1 LLGCGALDF
10 EVCFIIGVLVMTV
23 RTYCGDFRKSHL
35 GQQVKLSGWVETNRD
50 HGGVIFL
57 DIRDRS
63 GLVQV
68 VAHPDTPEM
77 HQLAHSMRQQNVIE
91 VHGEVIARDSDAIN
105 PKLPTGEVEIKISK
119 LIVLNRA
126 ETPPFAID
134 DDCNAGEQHRLEY
147 RYLDLR
153 RPKMQRNL
161 MLRHKVTHAAR
172 NYLDS
177 QDFLDVE
184 TPILNKSTP
193 EGARDYLVP
202 SRVYPGSFYA
212 LPQSPQ
218 LFKQLLM
225 VAGMDRYY
233 QVARCFRDEDLRAD
247 RQPEFTQID
256 LEMSFVDQDDVM
268 EKAEGLICAMFE
280 AGMGEKLQAPF
291 PRMTYADAMDKY
303 GLDRPDV
310 RFGLEHIDVTDL
322 MKSVDFKVFSGPANN
337 GGLVKVIR
345 VPNGC
350 EKLSRKKIDNYTKFV
365 AIYGARGLAY
375 IKVNDKDDIPN
386 GLQSPIVKNLSEDV
400 LKALIEK
407 TEAENGD
414 LLFFGADTKDVV
426 NNALGYLRVELGKD
440 LGLFDEKSNQFVWV
454 VDFPMFE
461 WDSENKRLQAL
472 HHPFTAP
479 YDEDL
484 DKLESAPLEMRS
496 QAYDL
501 VWNGTEVGGGSI
513 RIHKSDV
520 QARVL
525 KALGISD
532 EEANDKFG
540 FLLKALEYGAP
551 PHGGLA
557 FGLDRV
563 LSLMVGAESIRDVIA
578 FPKTQKAADPM
589 AESPSE
595 VGDMQWK
602 ELGLRKRRTQID
614 TES

>member
-1 LLGCGALDF
+1 
-10 EVCFIIGVLVMTV
+10 
-23 RTYCGDFRKSHL
+23 
-35 GQQVKLSGWVETNRD
+35 
-50 HGGVIFL
+50 
-57 DIRDRS
+57 
-63 GLVQV
+63 
-68 VAHPDTPEM
+68 
-77 HQLAHSMRQQNVIE
+77 
-91 VHGEVIARDSDAIN
+91 
-105 PKLPTGEVEIKISK
+105 
-119 LIVLNRA
+119 
-126 ETPPFAID
+126 
-134 DDCNAGEQHRLEY
+134 
-147 RYLDLR
+147 
-153 RPKMQRNL
+153 
-161 MLRHKVTHAAR
+161 
-172 NYLDS
+172 
-177 QDFLDVE
+177 
-184 TPILNKSTP
+184 
-193 EGARDYLVP
+193 
-202 SRVYPGSFYA
+202 
-212 LPQSPQ
+212 
-218 LFKQLLM
+218 
-225 VAGMDRYY
+225 
-233 QVARCFRDEDLRAD
+233 
-247 RQPEFTQID
+247 
-256 LEMSFVDQDDVM
+256 
-268 EKAEGLICAMFE
+268 
-280 AGMGEKLQAPF
+280 
-291 PRMTYADAMDKY
+291 
-303 GLDRPDV
+303 
-310 RFGLEHIDVTDL
+310 IDVTDL

-400 LKALIEK
+400 LKALLEK

-440 LGLFDEKSNQFVWV
+440 LGLFDEKTNNFVWV

-461 WDSENKRLQAL
+461 WDSENKRLQVL

-484 DKLESAPLEMRS
+484 EMLESAPLDMRS

-501 VWNGTEVGGGSI
+501 VWNGTEIGGGSI

-532 EEANDKFG
+532 EEAADKFG

>member
-1 LLGCGALDF
+1 
-10 EVCFIIGVLVMTV
+10 MTI
-23 RTYCGDFRKSHL
+23 RTHCGDFRSTHL

-57 DIRDRS
+57 DVRDRF

-77 HQLAHSMRQQNVIE
+77 HKLAHSMRQQDVIE
-91 VHGEVIARDSDAIN
+91 VFGEVIARDAAVVNKKIA
-105 PKLPTGEVEIKISK
+105 TGEIEIKISQ
-119 LIVLNRA
+119 LNVLNRA
-126 ETPPFAID
+126 ETPPFSID
-134 DDCNAGEQHRLEY
+134 DECNAGEQHRLEY

-153 RPKMQRNL
+153 RPMMQRNL

-172 NYLDS
+172 NFLDT

-256 LEMSFVDQDDVM
+256 LEMSFVNQDDVM
-268 EKAEGLICAMFE
+268 ALAEGLITAMFE
-280 AGMGEKLQAPF
+280 AGMGEKPNGPF
-291 PRMTYADAMDKY
+291 PIMTYADAMTKY
-303 GLDRPDV
+303 GLDRPDI

-322 MKSVDFKVFSGPANN
+322 MKEVDFKVFSGPANN

-345 VPNGC
+345 VPGGA

-365 AIYGARGLAY
+365 SIYGARGLAY
-375 IKVNDKDDIPN
+375 IKVNDVNDIPN
-386 GLQSPIVKNLSEDV
+386 GLQSPIVKNLSDDV
-400 LKALIEK
+400 LKALLERC
-407 TEAENGD
+407 EAETGD
-414 LLFFGADTKDVV
+414 LLFFGADTKEVV

-440 LGLFDEKSNQFVWV
+440 LGLFDEKLNQFVWV

-461 WDSENKRLQAL
+461 WDAENKRLQAL

-479 YDEDL
+479 YAEDI
-484 DKLESAPLEMRS
+484 DKLETAPLEMRS

-501 VWNGTEVGGGSI
+501 VWNGTEIGGGSI
-513 RIHKSDV
+513 RIHDTAV

-525 KALGISD
+525 KALGIAE

-540 FLLKALEYGAP
+540 FLLKALQYGAP

-595 VGDMQWK
+595 VADAQWK
-602 ELGLRKRRTQID
+602 ELGLRKRRTQMD
-614 TES
+614 MDAS

>member
-1 LLGCGALDF
+1 
-10 EVCFIIGVLVMTV
+10 MTF
-23 RTYCGDFRKSHL
+23 RTHCGDFRSTHL

-57 DIRDRS
+57 DVRDRF

-77 HQLAHSMRQQNVIE
+77 HKLAHSMRQQDVIE
-91 VHGEVIARDSDAIN
+91 VVGEVIARDAAVVNKKIA
-105 PKLPTGEVEIKISK
+105 TGEIEIKISH
-119 LIVLNRA
+119 LVLLNRA
-126 ETPPFAID
+126 ETPPFSID
-134 DDCNAGEQHRLEY
+134 DECNAGEQHRLEY

-153 RPKMQRNL
+153 RPVMQRNL

-172 NYLDS
+172 NFLDT

-256 LEMSFVDQDDVM
+256 LEMSFVDQHDVM
-268 EKAEGLICAMFE
+268 ALAEGLITSMFE
-280 AGMGEKLQAPF
+280 AGMGEKPNGPF
-291 PRMTYADAMDKY
+291 PTMTYADAMTKY
-303 GLDRPDV
+303 GLDRPDI
-310 RFGLEHIDVTDL
+310 RFGLQHIDVTDL

-345 VPNGC
+345 VPGGASL
-350 EKLSRKKIDNYTKFV
+350 LSRKQIDNYTKFV
-365 AIYGARGLAY
+365 SVYGARGLAY
-375 IKVNDKDDIPN
+375 IKVNDVNDIPN
-386 GLQSPIVKNLSEDV
+386 GLQSPIVKNLADDV
-400 LKALIEK
+400 LKSLLERC
-407 TEAENGD
+407 EAETGD
-414 LLFFGADTKDVV
+414 LLFFGADSKEVV

-440 LGLFDEKSNQFVWV
+440 LGLFDPESNQFVWI

-461 WDSENKRLQAL
+461 WDAENKRLQAL

-479 YDEDL
+479 YAEDV
-484 DKLESAPLEMRS
+484 DKLETAPLEMRS

-501 VWNGTEVGGGSI
+501 VWNGTEIGGGSI
-513 RIHKSDV
+513 RIHDTAV
-520 QARVL
+520 QSRVL
-525 KALGISD
+525 KALGISE

-540 FLLKALEYGAP
+540 FLLKALQYGAP

-595 VGDMQWK
+595 VADAQWK

-614 TES
+614 TEAG

>member
-1 LLGCGALDF
+1 MLA
-10 EVCFIIGVLVMTV
+10 
-23 RTYCGDFRKSHL
+23 RTYCGDFRKTHL
-35 GQQVKLSGWVETNRD
+35 RQQVRLNGWVETNRD

-57 DIRDRS
+57 DVRDRS
-63 GLVQV
+63 GVVQV

-77 HQLAHSMRQQNVIE
+77 HALAHSMRQQNVIE
-91 VHGEVIARDSDAIN
+91 VIGEVIPRDDNAMN
-105 PKLPTGEVEIKISK
+105 PKLATGEIEIKIST
-119 LIVLNRA
+119 LTLLNKA
-126 ETPPFAID
+126 ETPPFAIE
-134 DDCNAGEQHRLEY
+134 DDCNTGEQHRLEY

-153 RPKMQRNL
+153 RPCMQKNL

-177 QDFLDVE
+177 QSFLDVE

-202 SRVYPGSFYA
+202 SRIYPGSFYA

-225 VAGMDRYY
+225 VAGVDRYY
-233 QVARCFRDEDLRAD
+233 QIARCFRDEDLRAD
-247 RQPEFTQID
+247 RQPEFTQVD
-256 LEMSFVDQDDVM
+256 LEMSFVTQDDVM
-268 EKAEGLICAMFE
+268 AVAEGLIRSMFE
-280 AGMGEKLQAPF
+280 AGMNTQVEDAF
-291 PRMTYADAMDKY
+291 PRISYAEAMDKY

-322 MKSVDFKVFSGPANN
+322 MKDVDFKVFSGPANN

-350 EKLSRKKIDNYTKFV
+350 SQLSRKKIDNYTKFV
-365 AIYGARGLAY
+365 SIYGARGLAY
-375 IKVNDKDDIPN
+375 IKVNNKDDIPG
-386 GLQSPIVKNLSEDV
+386 GLQSPIVKNLSDDV
-400 LKALIEK
+400 LKALLERC
-407 TEAENGD
+407 EAENGD
-414 LLFFGADTKDVV
+414 LLFFGADTKEVV

-440 LGLFDEKSNQFVWV
+440 LGLFDVKSNQFVWV

-461 WDSENKRLQAL
+461 WDAENKRPQAL

-479 YDEDL
+479 YPEDL

-501 VWNGTEVGGGSI
+501 VWNGVEIGGGSI
-513 RIHKSDV
+513 RIHDSEV
-520 QARVL
+520 QSRVL
-525 KALGISD
+525 KALNISD
-532 EEANDKFG
+532 EEANEKFG
-540 FLLKALEYGAP
+540 FLLNALKYGAP

-578 FPKTQKAADPM
+578 FPKTQRAADPM
-589 AESPSE
+589 SDSPSE
-595 VGDMQWK
+595 VADVQWK
-602 ELGLRKRRTQID
+602 ELGLRKRPTIKV
-614 TES
+614 TE